1 MNIGAVAE
9 VTGVPAKTIRYYEE
23 IGLIRPAT
31 RAENGYRNY
40 ADQDIQILRFIQR
53 ARRLGFS
60 VRDVESLLTLWQD
73 KGRASSDVKNLA
85 LKHIGEVE
93 RRIQEL
99 ESIRDTL
106 AHLTHKCHGDDRPD
120 CPILKG
126 LAEEEDETC
135 CE

>member
-1 MNIGAVAE
+1 MNIGAAAE
-9 VTGVPAKTIRYYEE
+9 ITGVPAKTIRYYEE

-31 RAENGYRNY
+31 RAENGYRHY

-60 VRDVESLLTLWQD
+60 VCDVEGLLTLWQD
-73 KGRASSDVKNLA
+73 KDRASGDVKALA
-85 LKHIGEVE
+85 LRHIEEVE
-93 RRIQEL
+93 RRIAEL

-106 AHLTHKCHGDDRPD
+106 MNLTHKCHGDERPD
-120 CPILKG
+120 CPILEG
-126 LAEEEDETC
+126 LAEGGDDTC